1 MMLYFKNCSVQKRPL
16 ERCVEKTPMFTREHW
31 SLLRRTLESSD
42 MKIGVFTKRKYNN

>member
-1 MMLYFKNCSVQKRPL
+1 MILYFKNCTVQKRPL

-31 SLLRRTLESSD
+31 SLLGRTLESSD